1 MRSINKL
8 IFLIISF
15 IAILTSCRGEDSDLR
30 DFVYDK
36 VTNVYKS
43 SEVDIQSNIIGGSG
57 AFIYGERIYFLCTE
71 RTYVDNINRQVLY
84 SFDFDG
90 ANIESEV
97 LSDNNSETSIINY
110 FFDSDGNE
118 IKISGNIFEMEY
130 RISKSNQTYD
140 LQELLLEEDNP
151 YFGVLT
157 ANIDKDNNIY
167 IASVGKL
174 YVLSPELKLSYTIE
188 MDHNKSVHGI
198 YTDKNGNV
206 IIKYMDRNNLS
217 QTLNYIDP
225 INKSLGEQIKL
236 PRTFRYLNYYELYFG
251 DGYDMYIKDSEGLYG
266 YNNGD
271 ENVVPLINWT
281 NSDLIGDGVSNIIP
295 VTSERIVCLTYD
307 YMFDKGSLNVLTK
320 IPDDEIKEQ
329 KIITLALL
337 DQINPF
343 ERGVINKLNR
353 GNIEYR
359 IIVKDYAK
367 EANTENPISKFDRDI
382 LSGDLPDMVYSQ
394 MYGNIRNYAEKGLFD
409 DLYKYFKKDK
419 DISEDILFECVRKPF
434 EINGELN
441 SIPLRFSMEG
451 RIGKTSILGSEPYTL
466 PELIEFEKS
475 LPEDTMLSFDYYKS
489 SITGYYISLIMANFI
504 DYDSS
509 TCDFENQEF
518 YDVLTYLQSLPEK
531 GLYDI
536 SEVERYCKEEKIV
549 LYTFWGINSFHTYL
563 NNLYRFNTND
573 ISFMRYPYETFS
585 GIIVAPKDNF
595 MIVKNS
601 PVKDKS
607 WEFIKNLLVH
617 IGGSIQHPSVDFP
630 STTAGFHANA
640 EMAMMAYYYYSGGES
655 AGYQLG
661 EPQDLDYNSG
671 TDIVRITEND
681 IAGVASLIELAADYK
696 YVKNLDE
703 IFNLIDE
710 EIQVYYNG
718 GKSIEETAKIIQSR
732 VSIYLSENY

>member
-1 MRSINKL
+1 MKNINKL
-8 IFLIISF
+8 IFVVICLITV
-15 IAILTSCRGEDSDLR
+15 LTSCRGEDSDLR
-30 DFVYDK
+30 DLEYGK

-43 SEVDIQSNIIGGSG
+43 SELDIQWNIIGGSG
-57 AFIYGERIYFLCTE
+57 SFIYGDRIYFLCTE

-90 ANIESEV
+90 TNIESEV
-97 LSDNNSETSIINY
+97 LTENNSEISIINY

-118 IKISGNIFEMEY
+118 ITVSGNIYEMEY
-130 RISKSNQTYD
+130 RISKSNQDYD
-140 LQELLLEEDNP
+140 LQELLFEEDNP

-157 ANIDKDNNIY
+157 ANIDKYNNIY
-167 IASVGKL
+167 IASVDKL
-174 YVLSPELKLSYTIE
+174 YVLSPELKLLYTIE
-188 MDHNKSVHGI
+188 MDDNKSVHGI

-206 IIKYMDRNNLS
+206 IIKYMDRNNFA

-225 INKSLGEQIKL
+225 VNKSLGEQIKL

-251 DGYDMYIKDSEGLYG
+251 NGYDMYIKDSEGLYG

-281 NSDLIGDGVSNIIP
+281 NSNLIGDGVGNIIP
-295 VTSERIVCLTYD
+295 VTPERIVCLTYD

-320 IPDDEIKEQ
+320 VPDDEIKEQ
-329 KIITLALL
+329 KIITLAIL
-337 DQINPF
+337 DQIDTF

-353 GNIEYR
+353 ESAEYR
-359 IIVKDYAK
+359 IVIRDYAK
-367 EANTENPISKFDRDI
+367 EADTENPVSKFDRDI

-394 MYGNIRNYAEKGLFD
+394 MYSNIRNYAEKGLFD

-419 DISEDILFECVRKPF
+419 DISEDILFDCVRKPF

-441 SIPLRFSMEG
+441 SIPLRFGMEG
-451 RIGKTSILGSEPYTL
+451 RVGKTSVIGSEPYTL
-466 PELIEFEKS
+466 SELIEFEKN
-475 LPEDTMLSFDYYKS
+475 LPEDTMLSFDYYKQ
-489 SITGYYISLIMANFI
+489 SITGYYVSLIMAHFI

-536 SEVERYCKEEKIV
+536 SEVEHYCREGKII

-563 NNLYRFNTND
+563 NNLYRFNTSD

-585 GIIVAPKDNF
+585 GISVDPRCNF

-607 WEFIKNLLVH
+607 WEFIKNLLVY
-617 IGGSIQHPSVDFP
+617 IGDSIQHPSGDFP
-630 STTAGFHANA
+630 STITGFHANA
-640 EMAMMAYYYYSGGES
+640 EMAKMAYYFYADDES
-655 AGYQLG
+655 SGYQIG
-661 EPQDLDYNSG
+661 EPQDFNVNSG
-671 TDIVRITEND
+671 VEIMRITDDD
-681 IAGVASLIELAADYK
+681 IAEVASFTELAADYK

-710 EIQVYYNG
+710 EIQVYYSG